1 MATRLQNL
9 KKIAALTVALLAIS
23 LGINA
28 QSWYIMGEYIW
39 SPPHP
44 QGTYEMIHYQAED
57 TEINGM
63 EYHTIYI
70 QGQGTLLGA
79 YRNEDNQVYY
89 CKWNGSSYDEEIML
103 YDYDLEVGDY
113 FNDEDEHPMQ
123 VTGVSTITDHNGTL
137 RKKID
142 FRFIGLE
149 NETEYWIEGVGSNRG
164 FIYMGQYAPDP
175 NGDGDIFHL
184 LCYHIGENLIFTN
197 PEYNTCDIDEIEEN
211 MTENG
216 ISIYP
221 NPANNV
227 VKILNDNNL
236 NIIKIEIVD
245 LTGRIVLSTEKNAN
259 INVSELTEG
268 QYFMKII
275 GESTIVKKLFIV
287 K

>member
-1 MATRLQNL
+1 MATLLQNL

-245 LTGRIVLSTEKNAN
+245 LTGRIVLSTEKNAD

>member
-1 MATRLQNL
+1 MATLLHNL
-9 KKIAALTVALLAIS
+9 KKMAALTVALLAIS

-245 LTGRIVLSTEKNAN
+245 LTGRIVLSTEKNAD